1 MGQSSRRLTP
11 TFTDHRQ
18 VSTVWEHPVINY
30 CCLFWL
36 TFLFAV
42 QIMEARAASSLME
55 SILTCAIKAACPG
68 EAPRCKSNLLS
79 RPRNLHHTTAWTPM
93 QRAWWGMF
101 NPHLNVHTHSDSH
114 WFTWRNFPR
123 CAPVLLARGH
133 VTDSCSLSLPGSSR
147 RLSHL
152 NQQLSKDTSPTS
164 RLVLPHKYSSQCP
177 NKNVIRMDFIIPRG
191 ETK

>member
-1 MGQSSRRLTP
+1 MGQSSKRLTP
-11 TFTDHRQ
+11 TFTGHRQ

-42 QIMEARAASSLME
+42 QIMDARAASSLME

-68 EAPRCKSNLLS
+68 EAPRSKSNLLS

-101 NPHLNVHTHSDSH
+101 NPHLNVHTLSDSH

-123 CAPVLLARGH
+123 CATVLLLEG
-133 VTDSCSLSLPGSSR
+133 TLPILVHFLCLALPAGSRIWISNFPKT
-147 RLSHL
+147 LL
-152 NQQLSKDTSPTS
+152 QPLGWCCPINI
-164 RLVLPHKYSSQCP
+164 PHSVQIK
-177 NKNVIRMDFIIPRG
+177 MW
-191 ETK
+191 